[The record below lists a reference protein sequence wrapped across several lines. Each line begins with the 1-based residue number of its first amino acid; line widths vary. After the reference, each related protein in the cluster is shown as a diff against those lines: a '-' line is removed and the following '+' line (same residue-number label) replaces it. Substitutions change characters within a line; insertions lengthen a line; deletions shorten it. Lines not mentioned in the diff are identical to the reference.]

1 MGVSGVGKSVVAQA
15 LAESTGWSLV
25 EGDDFHSA
33 ANVEKMRSGHPLDDD
48 DRWPWLQSIADWIG
62 EQERASRSSVVTCS
76 ALKRRYRDLLRDGHP
91 SVRFCQLDA
100 APATLQA
107 RMKARPDHFMPPSLL
122 KSQLRT
128 LEPLEPDEP
137 GGRVSA
143 ESDLHT
149 VLRRVLHAIAQ
160 DSAGSGSPA
169 SNGSGHGNTA
179 TREAS

>member
-1 MGVSGVGKSVVAQA
+1 MGVSGAGKSVVAQA
-15 LAESTGWSLV
+15 LAESTGWTMV

-33 ANVEKMRSGHPLDDD
+33 ANVEKMRSGQPLDDD
-48 DRWPWLQSIADWIG
+48 DRWQWLQSIADWID
-62 EQERASRSSVVTCS
+62 EQERAGHSSIVTCS

-122 KSQLRT
+122 HGQLRT
-128 LEPLEPDEP
+128 LEPLEADEP
-137 GGRVSA
+137 GGRVNA
-143 ESDLHT
+143 ESDVHT
-149 VLRRVLHAIAQ
+149 VLRRILHALAQ
-160 DSAGSGSPA
+160 EANQAGSRDS
-169 SNGSGHGNTA
+169 SGSGTA